1 MANLK
6 PRTRPE
12 DKMPWGRAIPYT
24 SPTGKTTTLYNIGFI
39 AEAIGRKPQTIRKW
53 EISGVIPP
61 TPFKQGNKRL
71 YSKEQVDSL
80 VKNVEK
86 YRVTMGVRI
95 SKAFSKSVYDD
106 FQKINDYFFKEDK
119 K

>member
-1 MANLK
+1 MAKLK
-6 PRTRPE
+6 RPA
-12 DKMPWGRAIPYT
+12 DKMPWGRVIPYT
-24 SPTGKTTTLYNIGFI
+24 SPTGKTTTLYNIGMI
-39 AEAIGRKPQTIRKW
+39 ADAIGRTPQTIRKW
-53 EISGVIPP
+53 EISGIIPP

-71 YSKEQVDSL
+71 YAKEQVDAL
-80 VKNVEK
+80 VNNVEK
-86 YRVTMGVRI
+86 YHVTMGVRI